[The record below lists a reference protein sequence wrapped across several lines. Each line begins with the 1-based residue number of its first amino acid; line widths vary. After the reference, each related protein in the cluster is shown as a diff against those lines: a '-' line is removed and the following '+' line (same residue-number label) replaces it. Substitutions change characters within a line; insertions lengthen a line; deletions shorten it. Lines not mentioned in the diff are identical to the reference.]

1 MYWAIFTS
9 KSELSAQ
16 KLKFE
21 IFPQKCKISAI
32 ATHLLF
38 NFADLGKK
46 CDCHDIL
53 DLSSFPESMVHG
65 IVGLVTCREQRQIKI
80 DSF

>member
-21 IFPQKCKISAI
+21 IFPQKCKISAM
-32 ATHLLF
+32 ATHLFF
-38 NFADLGKK
+38 NFADMKYV
-46 CDCHDIL
+46 CHDIL